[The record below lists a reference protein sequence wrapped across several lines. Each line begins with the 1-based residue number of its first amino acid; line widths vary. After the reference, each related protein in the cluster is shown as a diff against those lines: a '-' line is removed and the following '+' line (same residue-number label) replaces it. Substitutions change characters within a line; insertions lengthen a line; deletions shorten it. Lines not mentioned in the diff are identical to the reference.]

1 MQKARSLD
9 TNNFLSLANYHP
21 YLFTLIALTS
31 AAELGLT
38 AFLINVGNELH
49 IWASPNY
56 HSLLILLCF
65 EASWTLLFATAYMM
79 WFVDGGA
86 QILANVAS
94 SVFWLLLTSVLWGA
108 AAGLMHNT
116 RSGGN
121 CPGRPSISR
130 CRQSLTVEALGW
142 TEFGLCCVTLLATLL
157 WMRFGKKHVRD
168 SQTFV

>member
-1 MQKARSLD
+1 MKPQQRR
-9 TNNFLSLANYHP
+9 FLYRANYHP

-130 CRQSLTVEALGW
+130 FVSDRVAARLSLELSYITASNGAKDLNSSCEDA
-142 TEFGLCCVTLLATLL
+142 AN
-157 WMRFGKKHVRD
+157 
-168 SQTFV
+168 